1 MDRMETVSTQ
11 QRPPLIR
18 EGSPGGPPEAAPEP
32 QPQHPIDG
40 VVRCGCCGRYPLVG
54 EQVIR
59 HIGRRGEEWACAS
72 CESDGRAERLGVPG
86 AEDRVRSVGGAA
98 NVHRAS

>member
-1 MDRMETVSTQ
+1 MEAVSHEH
-11 QRPPLIR
+11 RPPLIR

-32 QPQHPIDG
+32 QPQRPIDG

-54 EQVIR
+54 ERVTR
-59 HIGRRGEEWACAS
+59 HAGRRGEGWACAP
-72 CESDGRAERLGVPG
+72 CESDGRADRLGAPQD
-86 AEDRVRSVGGAA
+86 EDRVRSLGGAA